1 MQPVKTGFRLVFF
14 CLPLLSLSVF
24 ADSCPSADAVK
35 ARKVSRVYAWYIDE
49 RRTLEDVLAVK
60 KLYSARLKNNGEYV
74 RCYYSGNGR
83 LLEMDAWPLESD
95 CSVIKYEGEWQQVIK
110 DELVCVD
117 DDMSRCQ
124 FAIYCDQR
132 TEKK

>member
-1 MQPVKTGFRLVFF
+1 MQSVKTAFRILCL
-14 CLPLLSLSVF
+14 CLPIASQPVF
-24 ADSCPSADAVK
+24 ADSCPSAETVK
-35 ARKVSRVYAWYIDE
+35 DRNISRVYAWYIDE
-49 RRTLEDVLAVK
+49 RRTLEDVLAVER
-60 KLYSARLKNNGEYV
+60 LYSARLKNNGEYV

-95 CSVIKYEGEWQQVIK
+95 CSVVEYEGDWQPVNK
-110 DELVCVD
+110 DELVCVNE
-117 DDMSRCQ
+117 DMSLCK